1 MTCAKQIIRSTASYT
16 QFTKRK
22 KNGTEPIERRHSMG
36 QNQQEAN
43 KGMLH
48 NGKHSLSQAPHK
60 PSTQQPWYS
69 LNGETSPSL
78 ELKT

>member
-1 MTCAKQIIRSTASYT
+1 MTCAKEIVRRTASYT

-22 KNGTEPIERRHSMG
+22 KNGTEPIESRHSMG

-48 NGKHSLSQAPHK
+48 NGEHSLSQALHT
-60 PSTQQPWYS
+60 PSTQQS
-69 LNGETSPSL
+69 LKGEMSPSL